1 MEQKWV
7 SVKEAYNREYRM
19 VNYVPSSNMANDQN
33 SKTYLENEAR
43 KKVLGSLDSEDRY
56 NVNSCVKRLKE
67 CCIGVSLGDAAALQ
81 IIEHIG
87 VFLAEAERAS

>member
-1 MEQKWV
+1 MEQRWI
-7 SVKEAYNREYRM
+7 SVKEAYDREYRRA
-19 VNYVPSSNMANDQN
+19 NYVPSSNMANDPN

-43 KKVLGSLDSEDRY
+43 KKALTDLNSYDRY

-81 IIEHIG
+81 VIEHIG
-87 VFLAEAERAS
+87 IFLNEAERA

>member
-7 SVKEAYNREYRM
+7 SVKEAYNREYRKA
-19 VNYVPSSNMANDQN
+19 NYVPSSNMANDPN

-43 KKVLGSLDSEDRY
+43 KKALANLNNYDSY

-87 VFLAEAERAS
+87 IFLNEAERA